1 MEQETVQGDFAHDEM
16 LERACRLA
24 QAGGLELREG
34 PEGLTL
40 TDGTME
46 LRADFSQLLPRVRP
60 DRLAHELLVRAARL
74 KGEGVPRVF
83 DATAGLGEDS
93 FLLAAAGCEVTLC
106 EANPVICA
114 LLCDGLARAALDERL
129 APIVARMHPLWADSV
144 SMLQRLAGSA
154 GEAPDVVYLDPMF
167 PARQKSAAVKKKFQ
181 LLHHLES
188 PCANEED
195 LMRAALG
202 VHPRKVVVKRP
213 PRAPWLAGVK
223 PSHAV
228 EGKAVRYDCIV
239 PAQLKR
245 DVLG

>member
-129 APIVARMHPLWADSV
+129 APIVARTHPLWADSV
-144 SMLQRLAGSA
+144 SMLQRLAGSV

-181 LLHHLES
+181 LLHRLES

-213 PRAPWLAGVK
+213 PKAPWLAGVK
-223 PSHAV
+223 PSHSV

>member
-1 MEQETVQGDFAHDEM
+1 MGPVEDEGRDM
-16 LERACRLA
+16 LDEARAMA
-24 QAGGLELREG
+24 QACGLDLLCEDG
-34 PEGLTL
+34 ALTL
-40 TDGTME
+40 TDGTMT
-46 LRADFSQLLPRVRP
+46 LSVDFASMLPRVRP
-60 DRLAHELLVRAARL
+60 DRLSGELLVKAARV
-74 KGEGVPRVF
+74 KGLAGLRVF

-93 FLLAAAGCEVTLC
+93 FLLAAAGFEVTLC

-114 LLCDGLARAALDERL
+114 LLCDGLERAALDERL
-129 APIVARMHPLWADSV
+129 APIVARMHPVRADSISV
-144 SMLQRLAGSA
+144 LREMAASCD
-154 GEAPDVVYLDPMF
+154 EVPDVVYLDPMF

-181 LLHHLES
+181 LLHHLER

-202 VHPRKVVVKRP
+202 VQPRKVVVKRP
-213 PRAPWLAGVK
+213 PKAPWLSGVK
-223 PSHAV
+223 PSNAI

>member
-1 MEQETVQGDFAHDEM
+1 MGPVEGEGCDM
-16 LERACRLA
+16 LEEARTMARAC
-24 QAGGLELREG
+24 GLDLLREDG
-34 PEGLTL
+34 ALTL
-40 TDGTME
+40 TDGTMT
-46 LRADFSQLLPRVRP
+46 LAVDFASMLPRIRP
-60 DRLAHELLVRAARL
+60 DRLSGELLVKAARV
-74 KGEGVPRVF
+74 KGLAGLRVF

-93 FLLAAAGCEVTLC
+93 FLLAAAGFEVTLC

-114 LLCDGLARAALDERL
+114 LLCDGLERAASDERL
-129 APIVARMHPLWADSV
+129 APIVARMRPMRADSISV
-144 SMLQRLAGSA
+144 LCEMAASCD
-154 GEAPDVVYLDPMF
+154 EAPDVVYLDPMF

-181 LLHHLES
+181 LLHHLER

-213 PRAPWLAGVK
+213 PKAPWLAGVK
-223 PSHAV
+223 PSNAI